1 MRILLVSPKSSVWNS
16 RKHIHMGLGYL
27 AGALLAAGYKDVSL
41 FDGEVEDESLAE
53 HLTRERYDIVGI
65 SSPTPLI
72 YQSWEAA
79 ALAKEQGAIA
89 ILGGP
94 HLTLMPDESM
104 QRPEVDLVV
113 RGEAEETI
121 VDIVREIEGKQQAA
135 SIPLRFDTQSR
146 SEAERTGAGGKQQ
159 APRDLL
165 AACDFE
171 PIRGL
176 SWRDASG
183 RVIHNPARPLRKE
196 IEGIPWP
203 AYHLFKIE
211 RYTNLN
217 PSTDGLDPHA
227 RAYTLVTSRGCPYQ
241 CIYCSKPITGN
252 TWRARSPQDVVAE
265 WRYVVREMG
274 ATEIGIT
281 DDVWNLRLDRAKEIC
296 RQLIAGGLNGVP
308 WVTVHGMR
316 ADQTDTELFQL
327 MKQAGCKRV
336 GFGVESGNQAVLD
349 SIKKRQTID
358 DVRRAFREAK
368 AAGLQTMGFFIFG
381 LPSESEA
388 TMDDT
393 IRLSLELDPDL
404 ANFMIAAP
412 YPGTELWE
420 IAQRDGRLFSMD
432 WRDYAIH
439 DEKARYELPTLP
451 PELVERKWHEAY
463 RRFYLRPSRLW
474 RRAISPDTWRRL
486 PEYTRDFA
494 RFILGRKVHER

>member
-27 AGALLAAGYKDVSL
+27 AGALLNAGYDDVTL
-41 FDGEVEDESLAE
+41 FDAEVEEESLAS
-53 HLTRERYDIVGI
+53 HLARERYDLVGV

-72 YQSWEAA
+72 YEAWEAA
-79 ALAKEQGAIA
+79 AWAKAGGALTV
-89 ILGGP
+89 LGGP
-94 HLTLMPDESM
+94 HLTLMPEESM
-104 QRPEVDLVV
+104 QRDEVDLVV

-121 VDIVREIEGKQQAA
+121 VEIVQAMAETGQQGNTAEGLHLPDEPWNG
-135 SIPLRFDTQSR
+135 IP
-146 SEAERTGAGGKQQ
+146 
-159 APRDLL
+159 
-165 AACDFE
+165 
-171 PIRGL
+171 GL
-176 SWRDASG
+176 SYRNLAG
-183 RVIHNPARPLRKE
+183 EVVHNPDRPLRRDVEK
-196 IEGIPWP
+196 IPWP

-211 RYTNLN
+211 RYTNLQ
-217 PSTDGLDPHA
+217 PLTDGLDPHA

-241 CIYCSKPITGN
+241 CIYCSKPITGI
-252 TWRARSPQDVVAE
+252 TWRARPPEDVAAE
-265 WRYVVREMG
+265 WRYLVREMG

-281 DDVWNLRLDRAKEIC
+281 DDVWNLKLERAKEIC
-296 RQLIAGGLNGVP
+296 RLLIGEGLNHVP

-316 ADQTDTELFQL
+316 ADHTDAELFQL
-327 MKQAGCKRV
+327 MKEAGCKRV

-349 SIKKRQTID
+349 AIKKRQTLD
-358 DVRRAFREAK
+358 DARRAFRDAK

-381 LPSESEA
+381 LPADTDE
-388 TMDDT
+388 TMEDT
-393 IRLSLELDPDL
+393 IRFALELDPDL

-420 IAQRDGRLFSMD
+420 IARRDGRLFSMD

-463 RRFYLRPSRLW
+463 RRFYLRPSRIW

-486 PEYTRDFA
+486 PDYA
-494 RFILGRKVHER
+494 RNFGRFFLGRRVRAEG